1 MKKND
6 LPGIVKCFA
15 TMVRLILVTKSFQ
28 ILCDFKNNSQM
39 KRAIEAGSHLFF
51 LSKQSPS
58 V

>member
-15 TMVRLILVTKSFQ
+15 TMVKLVLVTKSFQ
-28 ILCDFKNNSQM
+28 ILCDFKNDSQI
-39 KRAIEAGSHLFF
+39 KRAIEAAVFSFF